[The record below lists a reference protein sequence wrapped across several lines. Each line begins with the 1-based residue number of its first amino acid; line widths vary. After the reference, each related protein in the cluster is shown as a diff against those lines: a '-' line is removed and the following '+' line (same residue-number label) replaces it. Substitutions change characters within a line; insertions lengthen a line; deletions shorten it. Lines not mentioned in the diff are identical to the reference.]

1 MKNLKSKSRREQE
14 QRALKLRDQINEYR
28 YRYHVL
34 DDPAVSDEIYDSLTR
49 ELSEIEKQFPELVT
63 PDSPTQRVG
72 GVPIKK
78 FVSVAHQ
85 RPMLSLNDVFSEDD
99 LKAWITRTDKQLPS
113 GYKPEYHLDIKMDG
127 LAAAVI
133 YEDGKLVRGL
143 TRGDGYRGE
152 DVTSNLRTISTIP
165 LSLRKDKSL
174 PDTFYKKRVEV
185 RGEVIMYKKDFEAIN
200 AKRRASGLV
209 EYANPRNFAAGSI
222 RQLDPKLTASRPLR
236 FHAYSLIVEPPLATH
251 MEEYEVA
258 QKLGFV
264 VNTQHHLVR
273 NAKEII
279 DYVDQWQEK
288 RHKLSYQ
295 SDGLVI
301 TLNDR
306 KLFAE
311 LGVVG
316 KAPRGAVAYKYP
328 AEQATTKLKD
338 ILVSIGRTGAAT
350 PFAVLEPVRIAG
362 TTVQMATL
370 HNEGEVH
377 RKDVRV
383 GDTVVVQKAGDII
396 PEVVEPLPKLRDGNE
411 KMFVMPKDCP
421 ICDTQLKK
429 EKKDEA
435 IWRCPNKN
443 CPARVRGQIIHFGSK
458 QALDIEGLGEKN
470 VEALLKA
477 ELIND
482 PADLYSLKVEDVEK
496 LDRFARKSAENLVD
510 AIGDKKTPP
519 LDRFLF
525 GLGIRHIGRQTA
537 IDLSEHYKDLKSLAL
552 AQLED
557 LEELEGIGSVVA
569 ESIVLWFSSPRNQRL
584 LEKFNKVGVKP
595 TQLKT
600 SDKLSGKSFVITG
613 TLSQISRDDAA
624 EKVRNLG
631 GKFQSSVSKDTD
643 YLVVGDKPG
652 SSKIK
657 DAAKFKTVQLSESK
671 FLSLLKK

>member
-1 MKNLKSKSRREQE
+1 MNKSDATKRAAKLK
-14 QRALKLRDQINEYR
+14 AQIDEYR

-49 ELSEIEKQFPELVT
+49 ELKDIEEQFPELIT

-72 GVPIKK
+72 GQPLKK
-78 FVSVAHQ
+78 FVSVAHS
-85 RPMLSLNDVFSEDD
+85 RPMLSLNDVFSEEE
-99 LKAWITRTDKQLPS
+99 LEAWIARTEKLLPD
-113 GYKPEYHLDIKMDG
+113 GYRPEYHLDIKMDG

-133 YEDGKLVRGL
+133 YEKGKLVRGL

-165 LSLRKDKSL
+165 LSLRPDSSL
-174 PDTFYKKRVEV
+174 PKEFYESRVEV

-200 AKRRASGLV
+200 SKRRAEGLV
-209 EYANPRNFAAGSI
+209 EYANPRNFSAGSI

-236 FHAYSLIVEPPLATH
+236 FHAYSLLVDPPLATH
-251 MEEYEVA
+251 IDEYKTA

-264 VNTQHHLVR
+264 VNPQHHLVKT
-273 NAKEII
+273 AKEII
-279 DYVDQWQEK
+279 DFVEEWEEK

-306 KLFAE
+306 KVFAE

-396 PEVVEPLPKLRDGNE
+396 PEVVEPLPKLRDGSE
-411 KMFVMPKDCP
+411 KKFAMPKNCP
-421 ICDTQLKK
+421 VCDTALKK

-470 VEALLKA
+470 VEALLQA
-477 ELIND
+477 GLISD
-482 PADLYSLKVEDVEK
+482 PADLYTLKVEQVEK

-510 AIGDKKTPP
+510 AIADKKTPP

-537 IDLSEHYKDLKSLAL
+537 IDLSQHYNDIEKLSQASL
-552 AQLED
+552 EE
-557 LEELEGIGSVVA
+557 LEELEGIGGVVA
-569 ESIVLWFSSPRNQRL
+569 ESILLWFGSPRNQKL
-584 LEKFNKVGVKP
+584 LKKFSMVGVRP
-595 TQLKT
+595 SQLQT
-600 SDKLSGKSFVITG
+600 SDKLRGKAFVITG

-624 EKVRNLG
+624 EKVRAVG

-643 YLVVGDKPG
+643 YLVVGEKPG
-652 SSKIK
+652 ASKIK
-657 DAAKFKTVQLSESK
+657 DAKKHSTIELNESE
-671 FLSLLKK
+671 FLKLL

>member
-1 MKNLKSKSRREQE
+1 MKKSEATK
-14 QRALKLRDQINEYR
+14 RAAKLRAQIDEYR

-49 ELSEIEKQFPELVT
+49 ELSEIEKEFPELIT

-72 GVPIKK
+72 GVPLKK
-78 FVSVAHQ
+78 FVSVAHLQ
-85 RPMLSLNDVFSEDD
+85 PMLSLNDVFSEDD
-99 LKAWITRTDKQLPS
+99 LVAWIARTDKLLPS

-133 YEDGKLVRGL
+133 YEGGKLVRGL

-152 DVTSNLRTISTIP
+152 DVTSNLRTISTVP
-165 LSLRKDKSL
+165 LSLRRDTSL
-174 PDTFYKKRVEV
+174 PEEFYKGRLEV

-200 AKRRASGLV
+200 AKRREDGLV
-209 EYANPRNFAAGSI
+209 EYANPRNFSAGSI

-236 FHAYSLIVEPPLATH
+236 FHAYSLLADPPLATH
-251 MEEYEVA
+251 IDEYKTA

-264 VNTQHHLVR
+264 VNRQHHLVKT
-273 NAKEII
+273 AKEIMGF
-279 DYVDQWQEK
+279 VEEWEEK

-306 KLFAE
+306 KLFTE

-396 PEVVEPLPKLRDGNE
+396 PEVVEPLPKLRDGSE
-411 KMFVMPKDCP
+411 KRFVMPKDCP
-421 ICDTQLKK
+421 VCDTLLKK
-429 EKKDEA
+429 EKKEEA

-477 ELIND
+477 NLISD
-482 PADLYSLKVEDVEK
+482 PADLYKLTVNNVEK
-496 LDRFARKSAENLVD
+496 LERFARRSAENLVD
-510 AIGDKKTPP
+510 AIADKKTPP

-537 IDLSEHYKDLKSLAL
+537 IDLSRHYKDLDLLTSAK
-552 AQLED
+552 LED
-557 LEELEGIGSVVA
+557 LEELDGIGSVVA
-569 ESIVLWFSSPRNQRL
+569 ESILLWFGSPRNQKL
-584 LEKFNKVGVKP
+584 LEKFKKVGVKP
-595 TQLKT
+595 SQLKT

-613 TLSQISRDDAA
+613 TLHQISRDDAA
-624 EKVRNLG
+624 EKVRALG

-643 YLVVGDKPG
+643 YLVVGEKPG

-657 DAAKFKTVQLSESK
+657 DAEKYTTTQLKEAD
-671 FLSLLKK
+671 FLKLL

>member
-1 MKNLKSKSRREQE
+1 MNKSRSSQKRIAQLRLEK
-14 QRALKLRDQINEYR
+14 LKLQIDEYR

-49 ELSEIEKQFPELVT
+49 ELSGIEKDFPELIT
-63 PDSPTQRVG
+63 ADSPTQRVG
-72 GVPIKK
+72 GEPLKK
-78 FVSVAHQ
+78 FISVAHIQ
-85 RPMLSLNDVFSEDD
+85 PMLSLNDVFSEDD
-99 LKAWITRTDKQLPS
+99 LMAWITRTEKLLPKN
-113 GYKPEYHLDIKMDG
+113 YKPEYHLDIKMDG
-127 LAAAVI
+127 LAAAVV
-133 YEDGKLVRGL
+133 YEAGKLVRGL
-143 TRGDGYRGE
+143 TRGDGIRGE

-165 LSLRKDKSL
+165 LILRRDKTL
-174 PDTFYKKRVEV
+174 PKEFYTGRVEV

-200 AKRRASGLV
+200 AKRREEGLV
-209 EYANPRNFAAGSI
+209 EYANPRNFSAGSI

-236 FHAYSLIVEPPLATH
+236 FHAYSVIVEPPLATH
-251 MEEYEVA
+251 VDEYKTA

-264 VNTQHHLVR
+264 VNSQHHLV
-273 NAKEII
+273 NTANEII
-279 DYVDQWQEK
+279 DFVEQWEEK
-288 RHKLSYQ
+288 RHDLSYQ

-306 KLFAE
+306 KTFAE
-311 LGVVG
+311 LGVAG

-328 AEQATTKLKD
+328 AEQATTRLKD

-362 TTVQMATL
+362 STVQMATL

-377 RKDVRV
+377 RKDVRI

-396 PEVVEPLPKLRDGNE
+396 PEVVEPLPKLRDGHE
-411 KMFVMPKDCP
+411 KKFVMPKTCP
-421 ICDTQLKK
+421 VCDTILKK
-429 EKKDEA
+429 EKKEEA

-477 ELIND
+477 GLISD
-482 PADLYSLKVEDVEK
+482 PADLYELKASDIEK

-510 AIGDKKTPP
+510 AIADKKTPP
-519 LDRFLF
+519 LDRFIF

-537 IDLSEHYKDLKSLAL
+537 IDLSRHYKDLDLLAS
-552 AQLED
+552 AQVEELEK
-557 LEELEGIGSVVA
+557 LEGIGSVVA
-569 ESIVLWFSSPRNQRL
+569 ESIVLWFSSPRNQKL
-584 LEKFNKVGVKP
+584 LQKFDKVGVKP
-595 TQLKT
+595 SQLKT
-600 SDKLSGKSFVITG
+600 SDKLNGKSFVITG
-613 TLSQISRDDAA
+613 ALQQVSRDEAA
-624 EKVRNLG
+624 EKVRALG

-643 YLVVGDKPG
+643 YLVVGEKPG

-657 DAAKFKTVQLSESK
+657 DADKYMTTRLTESE
-671 FLSLLKK
+671 FLKLI